1 MSKPIKKQNTSIDE
15 QARRD
20 FDISRD
26 DYALCAYVQFRIADP
41 RAKNAGWCCDPKEEI
56 ADWVGISR
64 PGLYKM
70 IDRLSRLNL
79 LEIDA
84 ATGFLR
90 VTVEWI
96 EVIGDGK
103 NKRVNKVDSVNKVNT
118 DCKQSLQPTVNK
130 VTPNIEVKSDK
141 EIEESDIEE
150 KEKKRA
156 QLEEANRLID
166 EFFDLKTEEPKS
178 PPVAPAPPQV
188 ADPIEYATD
197 IAVRYVQANL
207 ANYKNWHDIRFVKM
221 PETPQAM
228 RTDIEDFFVYW
239 QRKQPET
246 GGAYQQ
252 PEKWFIQNYRT
263 WIGTGK
269 RLKAQHPANA
279 PRSTAQPTS
288 SKQVRRPG
296 GINDF

>member
-41 RAKNAGWCCDPKEEI
+41 RAKKAGWCCDPKEEI

-166 EFFDLKTEEPKS
+166 EHFNLKTEEQKS
-178 PPVAPAPPQV
+178 PPVAPAPPIDTVTAAADV
-188 ADPIEYATD
+188 AI
-197 IAVRYVQANL
+197 RFVQMNL
-207 ANYKNWHDIRFVKM
+207 ATFQKWHEDQFVKM

-228 RTDIEDFFVYW
+228 RTEIEAFFGHW
-239 QRKQPET
+239 QSIQEET
-246 GGAYQQ
+246 GRSYKDPAA
-252 PEKWFIQNYRT
+252 WFMLKYRT
-263 WIGTGK
+263 WIGGGK
-269 RLKAQHPANA
+269 RLNAQSAANTQ
-279 PRSTAQPTS
+279 RSTAQPTP
-288 SKQVRRPG
+288 SKQVRRAG
-296 GINDF
+296 GINDFM